1 MEEERIAKDK
11 NTEISNQSKVS
22 DSINIIDNPQKISD
36 YISNPEDPDDEKI
49 HLQLLELGETAKELF
64 KDNSY
69 CKLIIDEA
77 KNHIVIFFGKKMLI
91 YIFTFFLDYF
101 NYIIYLHILGN
112 HSSIVVHACMSL
124 LACSAKVSSY
134 FN

>member
-1 MEEERIAKDK
+1 M
-11 NTEISNQSKVS
+11 S

-77 KNHIVIFFGKKMLI
+77 KNHDNECIDLKKFIVEAKNSNI
-91 YIFTFFLDYF
+91 YK
-101 NYIIYLHILGN
+101 N
-112 HSSIVVHACMSL
+112 
-124 LACSAKVSSY
+124 K
-134 FN
+134 